1 MAMRQRI
8 ERGKADS
15 RQTLSMTAP
24 LNYHHL
30 YYFWVVAKQGG
41 MTRAAVRLGMAVQT
55 VSAQVRALEQSLGYA
70 LFKPAGRG
78 IVLTEAGVAA
88 MTHAE
93 QIFQLGEQLPAA
105 VREAA
110 TGQGLRLAVGIS
122 DGLPKMVVRHLLQPA
137 LEDPRVRLLCH
148 EDEFD
153 RLLADLALHR
163 LDAVLSDRA
172 APPNPNLRL
181 YSHALG
187 EAPMAWFAPVH
198 LAKKCAQPFPAC
210 LAELP
215 VLLPTSHA
223 AVRSRLDQWFEKQ
236 GIRPRIAGEFEDSAL
251 LAAFGRSGMG
261 AFPSSRWSNEEL
273 LKDRGLR
280 LLGDILDVVE
290 HFHLISAERRIQH
303 PLVQKLL
310 QPVRT

>member
-1 MAMRQRI
+1 
-8 ERGKADS
+8 
-15 RQTLSMTAP
+15 MTAP

-30 YYFWVVAKQGG
+30 YYFWVVAKEGG
-41 MTRAAVRLGMAVQT
+41 MSRAASRLGMAVQT
-55 VSAQVRALEQSLGYA
+55 VSAQVRVLEQSLGYA

-88 MTHAE
+88 LTHAE

-122 DGLPKMVVRHLLQPA
+122 DGLPKLAVRHLLQPA

-181 YSHALG
+181 YGHVLG

-198 LAKKCAQPFPAC
+198 LAKKSAQPFPAC

-215 VLLPTSHA
+215 VLLPTNHA
-223 AVRSRLDQWFEKQ
+223 AVRARLDQWFEKQ

-261 AFPSSRWSNEEL
+261 AFPSSSWSNEEL
-273 LKDRGLR
+273 LKDRSLR
-280 LLGDILDVVE
+280 LLGDSPEVVE
-290 HFHLISAERRIQH
+290 YFHLISAERRIQH
-303 PLVQKLL
+303 PLVQRLV
-310 QPVRT
+310 PGRRT